1 MPLPPHRAIGGDL
14 DRAADNRVGL
24 ACRADDDEHYVYAI
38 ALSHAVLRNGR
49 RQTQV
54 NGDAMQALVA
64 RPQLRSCRQPRG
76 SKQVDIEVSN
86 TAPEQR
92 VAIDEM

>member
-1 MPLPPHRAIGGDL
+1 MECCRVEWRAG
-14 DRAADNRVGL
+14 
-24 ACRADDDEHYVYAI
+24 ADDDEHYGDAI
-38 ALSHAVLRNGR
+38 ALSYAVLRKSD
-49 RQTQV
+49 RQTQL

-64 RPQLRSCRQPRG
+64 SPQLRSCRQPRG